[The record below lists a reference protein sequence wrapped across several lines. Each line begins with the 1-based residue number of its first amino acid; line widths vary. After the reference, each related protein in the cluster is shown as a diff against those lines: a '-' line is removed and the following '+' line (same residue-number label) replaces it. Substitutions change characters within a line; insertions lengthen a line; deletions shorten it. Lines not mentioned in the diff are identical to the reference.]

1 MLKFQSIYIHCLE
14 CFNPRRYF
22 FFFIIW
28 VAMVNYLN
36 IHVINWAYVFKIKK
50 WGIIFSCISPRTRW
64 LYKFTTDLYWL
75 NLSLNL
81 VTVVSRYWLP
91 HTVQD
96 IKYITLPLLRLI
108 RKFYLCFFFVKKLLN
123 SFPGTNILQTFYLL
137 ELHLKLPVAT
147 SGSAFNVDL
156 TNNLLKT

>member
-1 MLKFQSIYIHCLE
+1 
-14 CFNPRRYF
+14 
-22 FFFIIW
+22 
-28 VAMVNYLN
+28 MVNYLN

-91 HTVQD
+91 YTVQD
-96 IKYITLPLLRLI
+96 IKYITLSLLRLI
-108 RKFYLCFFFVKKLLN
+108 RKFYLSFFFVKKLLN
-123 SFPGTNILQTFYLL
+123 SFPGTNVLQTFYLL

-147 SGSAFNVDL
+147 SGSALNVDL